1 MYVVNVCACCVCTE
15 CLHRKWEAFRDL
27 DKWRGYE
34 RIDEL
39 LKKTFMILPKL
50 DRKKCV
56 RVKKYAIY
64 LMLVGVMVAWG
75 LNVIATKV
83 LVSNFMPVTMTA
95 FRIMTAALSVFL
107 LLIPMRQLRLLRG
120 KEWGYV
126 LVASLF
132 NVVGH
137 HYFLSLGLANTSASN
152 GGLIL
157 GLGPLLT
164 TLMAILFLGTRM
176 TWFNMTGIV
185 LGLSGVAFIVTH
197 GSSGMSGVSI
207 GDVYVFLAI
216 LAQAISFIL
225 IKKMSATLDP
235 RLMTGYMLFFGSFGL
250 YALSLVLEPE
260 GMASMAQTDIG
271 LWAVFLGSAVI
282 ATAVGHMTYNYAIG
296 QVGAAEAS
304 IFINLNPFFALIG
317 SSLLLGEAVTI
328 VQMSGFVLILIGV
341 LFGSGALEE
350 WLRQHRLRKGD
361 HRGYRAPESKGCSSG
376 S

>member
-1 MYVVNVCACCVCTE
+1 M
-15 CLHRKWEAFRDL
+15 
-27 DKWRGYE
+27 
-34 RIDEL
+34 DEL
-39 LKKTFMILPKL
+39 LKKTSMILPKS

-64 LMLVGVMVAWG
+64 LMLVGVMIAWG
-75 LNVIATKV
+75 LNVTATKV

-107 LLIPMRQLRLLRG
+107 LLVPMRQLRLLRG

-126 LVASLF
+126 LIASLF

-225 IKKMSATLDP
+225 IKKMAATLDP

-250 YALSLVLEPE
+250 YALSRVLEPE

-317 SSLLLGEAVTI
+317 SSLLLGESVTL

-350 WLRQHRLRKGD
+350 WLRQHRLRKED
-361 HRGYRAPESKGCSSG
+361 NRGYRTPESKGCSSG

>member
-1 MYVVNVCACCVCTE
+1 
-15 CLHRKWEAFRDL
+15 
-27 DKWRGYE
+27 
-34 RIDEL
+34 
-39 LKKTFMILPKL
+39 MILPKS

-296 QVGAAEAS
+296 QVGAAKAS

>member
-1 MYVVNVCACCVCTE
+1 M
-15 CLHRKWEAFRDL
+15 
-27 DKWRGYE
+27 
-34 RIDEL
+34 
-39 LKKTFMILPKL
+39 
-50 DRKKCV
+50 
-56 RVKKYAIY
+56 KKYAIY

-75 LNVIATKV
+75 LNVTATKV
-83 LVSNFMPVTMTA
+83 LVSHFMPVTMTA

-107 LLIPMRQLRLLRG
+107 LLVPMRQLRLLRG
-120 KEWGYV
+120 KEWGNV

-132 NVVGH
+132 NVVGQ
-137 HYFLSLGLANTSASN
+137 HYFLSLGLTTTSASN
-152 GGLIL
+152 GGLII

-176 TWFNMTGIV
+176 TGLNMTGIV

-197 GSSGMSGVSI
+197 GSSGMSGVSV

-216 LAQAISFIL
+216 LSQAISFIM
-225 IKKMSATLDP
+225 IKKMSTTLDP

-282 ATAVGHMTYNYAIG
+282 ATAVGHMAYNYAIG

-317 SSLLLGEAVTI
+317 SSLLLGEAVTL
-328 VQMSGFVLILIGV
+328 VQISGIVLILISV

-350 WLRQHRLRKGD
+350 WLRQHRLRTGD
-361 HRGYRAPESKGCSSG
+361 NRGYRMPKSKGYNSG

>member
-137 HYFLSLGLANTSASN
+137 HYFLSLGLANTSAS
-152 GGLIL
+152 
-157 GLGPLLT
+157 
-164 TLMAILFLGTRM
+164 
-176 TWFNMTGIV
+176 
-185 LGLSGVAFIVTH
+185 
-197 GSSGMSGVSI
+197 
-207 GDVYVFLAI
+207 
-216 LAQAISFIL
+216 
-225 IKKMSATLDP
+225 
-235 RLMTGYMLFFGSFGL
+235 
-250 YALSLVLEPE
+250 
-260 GMASMAQTDIG
+260 
-271 LWAVFLGSAVI
+271 
-282 ATAVGHMTYNYAIG
+282 TAA
-296 QVGAAEAS
+296 
-304 IFINLNPFFALIG
+304 
-317 SSLLLGEAVTI
+317 
-328 VQMSGFVLILIGV
+328 
-341 LFGSGALEE
+341 
-350 WLRQHRLRKGD
+350 
-361 HRGYRAPESKGCSSG
+361 
-376 S
+376 